1 MAKYTKQNYKELANI
16 IATESENIQDYV
28 EGKKLNK
35 RLKDITYYRLISLQ
49 HIAFKNQD
57 LFKKDKRDFD
67 CESFFNDC
75 NVGSQIT
82 RQFI

>member
-1 MAKYTKQNYKELANI
+1 MAKYTNQNYKELANI

-49 HIAFKNQD
+49 HVALKCKTY
-57 LFKKDKRDFD
+57 LKK
-67 CESFFNDC
+67 
-75 NVGSQIT
+75 IT
-82 RQFI
+82 RILTVKSFLMIVMLVVK